1 MCHTHKTNATEVTKI
16 WLKWPKIF
24 YSVQNEITDDSFLDL
39 FLQFTTSYSC
49 TSLWRFDI
57 DSFVI
62 KYGVALWLQLVYTT
76 FAQGSSNDVECCT
89 FLVLNLAWLQYI
101 LCHTFN
107 ILNRC
112 HMPFSLFGLPLIV
125 ALCNRLIT
133 CISPVSV
140 LQRLRGFTR
149 VLTSHNS
156 SSFW

>member
-62 KYGVALWLQLVYTT
+62 KYGDAL
-76 FAQGSSNDVECCT
+76 
-89 FLVLNLAWLQYI
+89 
-101 LCHTFN
+101 
-107 ILNRC
+107 
-112 HMPFSLFGLPLIV
+112 
-125 ALCNRLIT
+125 
-133 CISPVSV
+133 
-140 LQRLRGFTR
+140 
-149 VLTSHNS
+149 
-156 SSFW
+156 